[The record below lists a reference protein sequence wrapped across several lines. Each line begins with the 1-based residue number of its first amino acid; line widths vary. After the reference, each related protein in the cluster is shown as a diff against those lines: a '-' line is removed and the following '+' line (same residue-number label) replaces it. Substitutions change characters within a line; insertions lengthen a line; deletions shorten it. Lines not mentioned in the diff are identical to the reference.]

1 MKIKILKFLKEKWWE
16 ILVYILVVGF
26 GFALFIGSI
35 YDKWDKLINEFGILF
50 WYMLVAN
57 LYFWFELVWCILF
70 IINFKKK
77 KGGKE

>member
-50 WYMLVAN
+50 DMLFAN
-57 LYFWFELVWCILF
+57 LFLFFLIWISLMYFIY
-70 IINFKKK
+70 N
-77 KGGKE
+77 

>member
-26 GFALFIGSI
+26 GFSLFIGSI
-35 YDKWDKLINEFGILF
+35 YDKWDRLINEFGILF

-57 LYFWFELVWCILF
+57 F

-77 KGGKE
+77 KGVKE